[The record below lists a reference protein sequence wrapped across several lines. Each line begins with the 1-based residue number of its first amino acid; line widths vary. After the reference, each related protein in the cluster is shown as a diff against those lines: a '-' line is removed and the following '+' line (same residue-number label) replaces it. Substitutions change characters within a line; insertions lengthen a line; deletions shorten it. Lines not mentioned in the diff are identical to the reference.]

1 MVTNDV
7 LLMITSFS
15 VLLAV
20 RNQKLSSIS
29 ETKRRIKFTAPPC
42 NPYISHDPEKWKI
55 VFFRPSLAQPS
66 AQRHLT
72 DRIAQGLI
80 DDFHTTVHNY

>member
-1 MVTNDV
+1 MELTNDV

-15 VLLAV
+15 VLSAV
-20 RNQKLSSIS
+20 RNPKLSSIS

-55 VFFRPSLAQPS
+55 VFFRPSS

-80 DDFHTTVHNY
+80 DDFHTTVDNY